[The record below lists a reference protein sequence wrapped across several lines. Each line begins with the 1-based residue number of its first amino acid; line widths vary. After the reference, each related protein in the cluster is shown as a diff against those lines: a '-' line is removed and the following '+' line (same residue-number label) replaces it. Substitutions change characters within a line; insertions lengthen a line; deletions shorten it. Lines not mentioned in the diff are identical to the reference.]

1 MLHIHDCQPITIY
14 AMLNSGTRDSVFIL
28 NLTILFQALL
38 LASHVHQ
45 MLTAQLRPVTKVKSL
60 SVTAV
65 HVTVTM
71 WTNATTPTT
80 AHAQT
85 MKQLHVIIT
94 IAIVP
99 RHKLK
104 SKFINPIINLKSC
117 FISLSLSLSPYGTP
131 KHCPFLDICHV
142 TTQYICIHV
151 LLTKNWSKLHV

>member
-1 MLHIHDCQPITIY
+1 
-14 AMLNSGTRDSVFIL
+14 MLNSGTRDSVFIL

-45 MLTAQLRPVTKVKSL
+45 MLTAQLRPVTMVKSL
-60 SVTAV
+60 SVMAV

-117 FISLSLSLSPYGTP
+117 FISLSLSLHMELRSIALFSTFVMWLPNIYVYMYYWQRIGLNST
-131 KHCPFLDICHV
+131 CSR
-142 TTQYICIHV
+142 T
-151 LLTKNWSKLHV
+151 